1 MHAAILRGNMGYD
14 KAVYIVLLTVAVESS
29 FVAFLKQL
37 QTYCKM
43 FENKPRAHIF
53 QGLIFGEAYKRREI
67 FSWKSAIRL
76 ILGVKI
82 IYVSKLIGL

>member
-14 KAVYIVLLTVAVESS
+14 KAVYIVLLTAAVESS

-37 QTYCKM
+37 QRYCKI
-43 FENKPRAHIF
+43 FENKPRGSYISGAY
-53 QGLIFGEAYKRREI
+53 FGEAYKRREI